1 MPTYGLNNYI
11 DWFSRQSYPSLFD
24 AEVQR
29 RLENVRATFGNR
41 QTEEVIL
48 EVHLSDDSKRCG
60 ELLLK
65 VESGEISVA
74 QLENGELSEEMLE
87 QVAGGVASYNLITDR
102 RGW

>member
-1 MPTYGLNNYI
+1 M
-11 DWFSRQSYPSLFD
+11 
-24 AEVQR
+24 
-29 RLENVRATFGNR
+29 
-41 QTEEVIL
+41 
-48 EVHLSDDSKRCG
+48 HLSDDSKRCG